1 MIRVTRKWKLYARIA
16 LGVLLGLDALLIFL
30 AWQASSNTPES
41 QRLRESRLQAQQT
54 LLEADV
60 KHAEL
65 IRSHLAAVGKQCD
78 DFYQNELPGGKV
90 GYEVI
95 EEDLGDIATK
105 SGLKTSLIGYHQKV
119 VKDRGVTEV
128 EITAAVEGDYKGLID
143 FINGLERSKKFYV
156 LDNLALTGG
165 SAGATLKLNMAL
177 RTYFR
182 TQA

>member
-1 MIRVTRKWKLYARIA
+1 MIRVTQKWKLYARIG
-16 LGVLLGLDALLIFL
+16 LGVLLGLDALLMFL
-30 AWQASSNTPES
+30 AWRASENTPES
-41 QRLRESRLQAQQT
+41 QRLRETRLQAQQH

-60 KHAEL
+60 KRAEV
-65 IRSHLAAVGKQCD
+65 IRSHLATVGKQCD
-78 DFYQNELPGGKV
+78 DFYQDELPGGKV

-105 SGLKTSLIGYHQKV
+105 SGLKTSLIGYHEKI

-128 EITAAVEGDYKGLID
+128 EITTAVEGDYKSLID
-143 FINGLERSKKFYV
+143 FISGLERSKKFYV